1 MIVDGALAAK
11 AFPGRLAI
19 GKRILIHI
27 RTRRAGAYYW
37 LRVIGIVLGL
47 IGSVLLGRVLSAMLV
62 GGVEPTDA
70 ATFVGMTAGFLAIS
84 AFASWLPAR
93 RASVLDPVKAL
104 REQ

>member
-1 MIVDGALAAK
+1 MLRVYFEPCAHLPAGRGFTEEDNLPGRDGVIVDGALAAK

-62 GGVEPTDA
+62 SGVEPTDA
-70 ATFVGMTAGFLAIS
+70 A
-84 AFASWLPAR
+84 
-93 RASVLDPVKAL
+93 
-104 REQ
+104 